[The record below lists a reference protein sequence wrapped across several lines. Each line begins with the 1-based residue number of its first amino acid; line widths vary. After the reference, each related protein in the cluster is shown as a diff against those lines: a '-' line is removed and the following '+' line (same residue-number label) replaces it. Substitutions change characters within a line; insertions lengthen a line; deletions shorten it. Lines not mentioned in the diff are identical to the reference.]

1 MCGLH
6 CIVDFT
12 CQVSAESIQKMLQS
26 TTHRGTDNVQYQT
39 LRENKFQ
46 IFLGHNLLQINTIT
60 PLAFQPFSDE
70 KQSCWLIFNGEIYNF
85 REIDKKFC
93 FENKSNSDT
102 ETLWHYLQKVSENPS
117 LWGELEGIFA
127 FIFYDSQRKTL
138 LTARDAW
145 GVKPLYIYQDSQKWL
160 FASEMQSFWASGLL
174 SAQIRKEAISEYL
187 LYKFALPPYTFFEKI
202 YTHPNA
208 LRICSPEKKQY
219 TEIPYCFKKNYALVN
234 WSKEYITHQT
244 ETLLLKAIHSQ
255 FQGAYK
261 PALLL
266 SGGTDST
273 LLLALAQKS
282 GYQLSAF
289 SFCTDEKNFTQDAFY
304 IQKAQEIYKVKTE
317 KICIG
322 DKDAELLPELVCQ
335 MDYPV
340 ADSAFLATFLL
351 SRKAHEQGFRVLWS
365 GAGADELF
373 VGYHRHWAFYW
384 YLMMPKK
391 WLNAQKI
398 FDFLPKNR
406 LQRKFFQNLDA
417 STTQT
422 FLNFASLDIFQ
433 PKKHM
438 HFAEITNL
446 GQALSWEMKYYLQ
459 ADLLK
464 INDFWGMRNTIEI
477 RVPYLDKNLSDFACQ
492 IPAEIRLK
500 YGKKWI
506 LKEILRENKGKI
518 FTTRSKEG
526 LGIPFGNWL
535 RKNENTF
542 LWAFAEQSQNPIF
555 EFVSQERMKF
565 LLYNH
570 QNGRADYTSELFA
583 LYILAEWLK
592 KYN

>member
-26 TTHRGTDNVQYQT
+26 TTHRGKDNTQYQT
-39 LRENKFQ
+39 LQENKFQ
-46 IFLGHNLLQINTIT
+46 IFLGHNLLQINTNS

-93 FENKSNSDT
+93 FENKSKSDT

-127 FIFYDSQRKTL
+127 FIFYDSQREIL
-138 LTARDAW
+138 LTARDEW
-145 GVKPLYIYQDSQKWL
+145 GVKPLYMYQDSQKWL
-160 FASEMQSFWASGLL
+160 FASEVQSFWASGLL
-174 SAQIRKEAISEYL
+174 TAQIRQEAITEYL
-187 LYKFALPPYTFFEKI
+187 LYKFALPPHTFFKQI
-202 YTHPNA
+202 HAHPTA
-208 LRICSPEKKQY
+208 LCIHSLQSNQK
-219 TEIPYCFKKNYALVN
+219 TEIAY
-234 WSKEYITHQT
+234 
-244 ETLLLKAIHSQ
+244 LLKKEGFQTNWNKNFILKRSEELLEQAIHNQ
-255 FQGAYK
+255 VQGTYP

-266 SGGTDST
+266 SGGADST
-273 LLLALAQKS
+273 LLLALAQKL
-282 GYQLSAF
+282 GYQLPAF
-289 SFCTDEKNFTQDAFY
+289 SFCTNEKNFTQDAFY
-304 IQKAQEIYKVKTE
+304 IQKAQEIYEVKTE
-317 KICIG
+317 KICIS
-322 DKDAELLPELVCQ
+322 DKDAELLSELVCQ

-406 LQRKFFQNLDA
+406 LQRKFFQNLDI

-433 PKKHM
+433 PKKH
-438 HFAEITNL
+438 HYFTEITNL
-446 GQALSWEMKYYLQ
+446 QEALDWEMKYYLP

-464 INDFWGMRNTIEI
+464 INDFWGMRNTLEI
-477 RVPYLDKNLSDFACQ
+477 RVPYLDKNLSDFARQ

-506 LKEILRENKGKI
+506 LKEILRKNKGKI

-535 RKNENTF
+535 RKNEKKF
-542 LWAFAEQSQNPIF
+542 LWAFAEQSPNPLF
-555 EFVSQERMKF
+555 EFVSQERVKF

-570 QNGRADYTSELFA
+570 QNGKADYTSELFA
-583 LYILAEWLK
+583 LYVLAEWLK
-592 KYN
+592 GK